1 MREPWGARS
10 TDIPYRSFICLQRL
24 SKDSGE
30 TWWQSLSTCQV
41 MTYGEHTELSCDWPV
56 VDLGSK
62 AQARGRTY
70 DIYLKGMAPLGDVV
84 LKAEKF
90 RRVLCGLGFTAKA
103 LSLGF
108 GACTVGLGCWTPLEQ
123 SAAVLSQTQNLST
136 SQGNNAS
143 CKPRG
148 PEYMTELLCPTTV
161 QPCSRSFTVGPPFT
175 IW

>member
-56 VDLGSK
+56 VDLGSE

-70 DIYLKGMAPLGDVV
+70 DIYLRAMAPLGDMV

-90 RRVLCGLGFTAKA
+90 RRVLCGLGFAAKA
-103 LSLGF
+103 LRLGF
-108 GACTVGLGCWTPLEQ
+108 GA
-123 SAAVLSQTQNLST
+123 AVLSETQHLTT